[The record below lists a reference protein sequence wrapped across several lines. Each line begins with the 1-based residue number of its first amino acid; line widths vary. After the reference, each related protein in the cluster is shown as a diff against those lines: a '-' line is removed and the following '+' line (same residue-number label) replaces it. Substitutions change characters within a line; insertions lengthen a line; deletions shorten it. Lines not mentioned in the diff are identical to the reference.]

1 MKSVKI
7 LSLAFG
13 VILLVS
19 AASFAQTSMTTTY
32 ANIPTT
38 VNAQT
43 GLVGELDFVPLV
55 TTGTIPAGESITI
68 TYGAPI
74 SSLSDIQVFVL
85 GCNGNAALTISP
97 TTGIGTAAACV
108 GSSTTVTANVNYKP
122 SGSVVLS
129 FGGTGTLSTT
139 ISTQF
144 VRITGIRVDV
154 NSLNAA
160 VGAVINASV
169 TNSTG
174 LGSIT
179 NSFVPVATVTEPI
192 SISGPTSLT
201 GVPVTGG
208 TASGNLVISELYS
221 DAFETKGATSPT
233 QILVTLAPPT
243 GFTFNSNTF
252 GSAYF
257 GTTQTS
263 TSGVTYTVTNITS
276 TGFQINI
283 LTQSSQSLDKIDGLS
298 LNFTGAA
305 PVSTTPGNVT
315 ITATLAPPASGAA
328 PYVVSS
334 TIANKPLLYASR
346 LLPTT
351 VTPPIGAT
359 TFATTTLYATFNVS
373 NSGMNL
379 ETGIAVAN
387 PTGIL
392 KSAGVPFFTVGQAG
406 TIKVYFVPSDGSTVQ
421 SFTTSATIKPG
432 IGLDANGF
440 LPAGA
445 TWNVLLGD
453 MIKLLGT
460 PLTTF
465 QGQLVFVTNFSNAHG
480 INYIAD
486 SHFAVQAQGYEML
499 VVESPVGTTGLL
511 H

>member
-1 MKSVKI
+1 
-7 LSLAFG
+7 
-13 VILLVS
+13 
-19 AASFAQTSMTTTY
+19 
-32 ANIPTT
+32 
-38 VNAQT
+38 
-43 GLVGELDFVPLV
+43 VGELDFVPLV

-74 SSLSDIQVFVL
+74 SSVSDIQVFVL
-85 GCNGNAALTISP
+85 GCNGNASLT
-97 TTGIGTAAACV
+97 IGTAAACA
-108 GSSTTVTANVNYKP
+108 GSSTTVTANVNTKP
-122 SGSVVLS
+122 LGSVVLS

-154 NSLNAA
+154 NSLSAA
-160 VGAVINASV
+160 VGAVINATV

-179 NSFVPVATVTEPI
+179 NNFVPVATVSEPI
-192 SISGPTSLT
+192 SLSGPVSMA

-208 TASGNLVISELYS
+208 TTSGGLVISELYS
-221 DAFETKGATSPT
+221 DAFSTKGATSPT

-263 TSGVTYTVTNITS
+263 TTGVTYTVTNITS

-298 LNFTGAA
+298 MTFTGAA
-305 PVSTTPGNVT
+305 PVAVTPGNVT
-315 ITATLAPPASGAA
+315 ITATLAPPATGSA
-328 PYVVSS
+328 PWVVSS
-334 TIANKPLLYASR
+334 IVANKPLLYASR
-346 LLPTT
+346 LVTG
-351 VTPPIGAT
+351 TPPIGST
-359 TFATTTLYATFNVS
+359 TFATTTLYAVFNVS

-387 PTGIL
+387 PSGVL

-432 IGLDANGF
+432 LGLDANGF

-445 TWNVLLGD
+445 TWNVLVGD
-453 MIKLLGT
+453 MIKLLPT

-465 QGQLVFVTNFSNAHG
+465 QGSLIFVTNFSYAHG